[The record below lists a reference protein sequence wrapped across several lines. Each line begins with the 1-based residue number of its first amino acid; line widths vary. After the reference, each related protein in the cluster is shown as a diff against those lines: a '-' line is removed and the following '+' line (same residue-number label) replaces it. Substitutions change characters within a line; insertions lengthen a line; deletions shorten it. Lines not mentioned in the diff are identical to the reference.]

1 MEICYLQKLTVF
13 DVFMS
18 LSCSLTVILTH
29 TYCFPTVILPVVTVW
44 SCLTCQWRLGTME
57 WQRTSTGS
65 VLNLCK
71 YYYNLNLFR
80 VHPSRKIFT
89 IKFFIDFC
97 KTLLSPMCACMYFC
111 FIVQEF
117 FLMFGNIVLLMY
129 NQTMSQ
135 SVWLIIKK

>member
-1 MEICYLQKLTVF
+1 MPVKIHICDIYFIGILEICCLLNLSVI

-18 LSCSLTVILTH
+18 LSCFLTVIHVLTH

-44 SCLTCQWRLGTME
+44 LCLTCQWRLGIME

-71 YYYNLNLFR
+71 NFYNLNLFR
-80 VHPSRKIFT
+80 VHSSRKIFR

-111 FIVQEF
+111 FILQEF
-117 FLMFGNIVLLMY
+117 F
-129 NQTMSQ
+129 
-135 SVWLIIKK
+135 